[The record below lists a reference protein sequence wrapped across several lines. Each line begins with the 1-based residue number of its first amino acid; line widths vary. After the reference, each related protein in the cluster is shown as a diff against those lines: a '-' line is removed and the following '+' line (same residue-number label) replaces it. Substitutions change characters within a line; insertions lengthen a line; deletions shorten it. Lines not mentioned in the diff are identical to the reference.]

1 MQQIF
6 VNSYQE
12 EDEYDQQCD
21 GADGEISPK
30 QFDVI
35 CGTNKLSHAHVG
47 NKRFRDIVEMIRE
60 RYQTA
65 PSRDEKTRITCEI
78 VSAIRSH
85 RPGGRFLKINAD
97 TNKWDDVGDEY
108 AREKVS
114 HALRYRKKRK
124 AVPTKHTNQES
135 DVFATILE
143 DQQRIFRRLVDD
155 QEQAA
160 GRRNK
165 KIRLV
170 EPDSLEES

>member
-6 VNSYQE
+6 GKSYQQD
-12 EDEYDQQCD
+12 DEYNQQCD
-21 GADGEISPK
+21 DEDGVISPK
-30 QFDVI
+30 RFDVM
-35 CGTNKLSHAHVG
+35 CGRDKISRAHVG
-47 NKRFRDIVEMIRE
+47 NKRLRDIIEMIRE

-78 VSAIRSH
+78 VSVVRSH

-124 AVPTKHTNQES
+124 AAPTSHTDQES
-135 DVFATILE
+135 DVFATLLE

-170 EPDSLEES
+170 EPDSSEES